1 MKIIHTNI
9 PDVLI
14 IERKLY
20 EDHRG
25 WYSVIFNK
33 DEFSKIGIDAEFIQF
48 NHSYSNKKHTMRG
61 LHFQAPPYAQ
71 AKLIRCIQG
80 EMLSVA
86 VDLREESSTF
96 KQHVIEILSSTNK
109 RLMYVPRGFAHGVL
123 TLSDACELEYMVDNH
138 YSKAHAKA
146 IRYDDPSLNI
156 NWGCQNVILSDK
168 DKYTLSLEE
177 AILLINKHKK
187 TT

>member
-1 MKIIHTNI
+1 MKVIHTNI

-14 IERKLY
+14 LERKLY

-25 WYSVIFNK
+25 WYSVIYNK
-33 DEFSKIGIDAEFIQF
+33 NEFSEIGIDTEFIQL
-48 NHSYSNKKHTMRG
+48 NHSYSNKKYTMRG

-86 VDLREESSTF
+86 IDLREDSPSF
-96 KQHVIEILSSTNK
+96 KHHVIEVLSSKNK

-123 TLSDACELEYMVDNH
+123 TLSDICELEYMVDNH
-138 YSKAHAKA
+138 FSKTHAKA

-156 NWGCQNVILSDK
+156 DWGHQNVILSDK
-168 DKYTLSLEE
+168 DKYALSLEE
-177 AILLINKHKK
+177 AISLINGHKK